1 MKAAAW
7 VLLGWVLSGKSFQG
21 EVQPHINC
29 YEEDGP
35 HPELEQQ
42 HRFTPADVFNI
53 SIKIVE
59 IQGICKFNIT
69 WILNADASITYLKA
83 TKICEFYHGCIR
95 CDYLEEFQKQT
106 MSEHQKWQFNF
117 VGFSVEENTNYFID
131 VYNLP
136 PANINE
142 DHSKIQKHLISPD
155 CEDNSLKYCQNCIEK
170 GSLWDPNI
178 TICNREFELEV
189 NFTPSNFCSKYK
201 IHLCDS
207 YECNNSIL
215 HAVPTTKGNNIRVSE
230 KIRMN
235 DQERYIIFKELI
247 PYFPGCQNDCKRY
260 SYYQTVCNEERIPEP
275 NSTAFIVNK
284 LDMKKTYVGISITL
298 LLIVCIV
305 VAMLY
310 FKSRHGPASNLA
322 HFHPIT
328 AQKPVTILVVYSQ
341 EACLQHTVLSFA
353 EFLQEYCKCN
363 VIIDLWQKRRI
374 AEIGTVQW
382 LATQKEIADKVIFL
396 CTTHSSA
403 SCDSTCKSII
413 ENQKNSECM
422 FTLALHFF
430 FSDWKMNSS
439 LCKYMVVSF
448 NETHPDPLLPTPLNI
463 CPNYFLMKD
472 IDSFCRD
479 LYFSQSQKYKAAK
492 RSRPGNLRL
501 VLDCRD

>member
-1 MKAAAW
+1 MIPQGGSCYR
-7 VLLGWVLSGKSFQG
+7 VGPSPGHRQLTLSCGWHPKKSQS
-21 EVQPHINC
+21 VRS
-29 YEEDGP
+29 
-35 HPELEQQ
+35 
-42 HRFTPADVFNI
+42 HRAI
-53 SIKIVE
+53 
-59 IQGICKFNIT
+59 G
-69 WILNADASITYLKA
+69 
-83 TKICEFYHGCIR
+83 IR
-95 CDYLEEFQKQT
+95 CRQEMLLQIPRTQ
-106 MSEHQKWQFNF
+106 WQFNF

-142 DHSKIQKHLISPD
+142 DHSKIQKHLISP
-155 CEDNSLKYCQNCIEK
+155 

-207 YECNNSIL
+207 HECDNSIL
-215 HAVPTTKGNNIRVSE
+215 HVVPTTKV
-230 KIRMN
+230 
-235 DQERYIIFKELI
+235 
-247 PYFPGCQNDCKRY
+247 YF
-260 SYYQTVCNEERIPEP
+260 
-275 NSTAFIVNK
+275 F
-284 LDMKKTYVGISITL
+284 L
-298 LLIVCIV
+298 L
-305 VAMLY
+305 Y
-310 FKSRHGPASNLA
+310 NLA

-353 EFLQEYCKCN
+353 EFLQEYCQCN
-363 VIIDLWQKRRI
+363 VIIDLWQKRKI

-403 SCDSTCKSII
+403 SCDSTCESII
-413 ENQKNSECM
+413 KNQKNSECM

-430 FSDWKMNSS
+430 CSDWKMNSS

-448 NETHPDPLLPTPLNI
+448 SETHPDPLLPTPLNI

-479 LYFSQSQKYKAAK
+479 LYFSQSQKYKGGAGCSSQLTENGHI
-492 RSRPGNLRL
+492 R
-501 VLDCRD
+501 

>member
-1 MKAAAW
+1 MNAAAW
-7 VLLGWVLSGKSFQG
+7 MLLGCVLSGKSFQA
-21 EVQPHINC
+21 EAQLPIKC
-29 YEEDGP
+29 YKEDGP
-35 HPELEQQ
+35 HPELEQE
-42 HRFTPADVFNI
+42 HTFTPSDLFNI

-59 IQGICKFNIT
+59 IQGICKFNIS
-69 WILNADASITYLKA
+69 WILNEDASIKYLKA
-83 TKICEFYHGCIR
+83 TKICESREGCIR
-95 CDYLEEFQKQT
+95 CDYLEAFQSQT

-131 VYNLP
+131 AYNLP
-136 PANINE
+136 PANIDQ
-142 DHSKIQKHLISPD
+142 DHSKTQMNLISPD
-155 CEDNSLKYCQNCIEK
+155 CEDNSLKYCQKCIEK
-170 GSLWDPNI
+170 GSLWDPHI

-207 YECNNSIL
+207 DECDNSIL
-215 HAVPTTKGNNIRVSE
+215 HVVPTTKGNNIRVSE
-230 KIRMN
+230 KIRMS
-235 DQERYIIFKELI
+235 DQERNIIFKELI
-247 PYFPGCQNDCKRY
+247 PYFPGCRNDCKRY
-260 SYYQTVCNEERIPEP
+260 SYYQTVCTKKPIP
-275 NSTAFIVNK
+275 
-284 LDMKKTYVGISITL
+284 DMGKTYAGLSIAL

-305 VAMLY
+305 AAVLY

-328 AQKPVTILVVYSQ
+328 AQTPITILIVYSQ
-341 EACLQHTVLSFA
+341 EACLQHTVLCFA
-353 EFLQEYCKCN
+353 EFLQEYCQSN

-374 AEIGTVQW
+374 AEIGPVQW

-396 CTTHSSA
+396 CPTHSSA
-403 SCDSTCKSII
+403 SCDSTCNSII

-430 FSDWKMNSS
+430 CSDWKMDSS

-448 NETHPDPLLPTPLNI
+448 NETHPDPVLPSPLNI

-479 LYFSQSQKYKAAK
+479 LYVLQNQRYKAAK
-492 RSRPGNLRL
+492 EKWNWKFKIRPGLQ
-501 VLDCRD
+501 V

>member
-142 DHSKIQKHLISPD
+142 DHSKMQKHLISP
-155 CEDNSLKYCQNCIEK
+155 

-207 YECNNSIL
+207 HECDNSIL
-215 HAVPTTKGNNIRVSE
+215 HVVPTTK
-230 KIRMN
+230 
-235 DQERYIIFKELI
+235 LI

-260 SYYQTVCNEERIPEP
+260 SYYQTVCNEERIP
-275 NSTAFIVNK
+275 
-284 LDMKKTYVGISITL
+284 DMKKTYVGISTTL
-298 LLIVCIV
+298 LLIVCTV
-305 VAMLY
+305 VAVLY

-328 AQKPVTILVVYSQ
+328 TEKPVTILVVYSQ

-353 EFLQEYCKCN
+353 EFLQEYCQCN
-363 VIIDLWQKRRI
+363 VIIDLWQKRKI

-396 CTTHSSA
+396 YTTHSSA

-430 FSDWKMNSS
+430 CSDWKMNSS

-492 RSRPGNLRL
+492 EK
-501 VLDCRD
+501 